1 MRNSSMLWEQYSLQ
15 RDKLI
20 INLRTKLST
29 NMSSIIGHSE
39 TSDLLLVAADGKK
52 LPAHICI
59 LRQRAPIFFE
69 KHISPTLD
77 ARTPRQRKSGEP
89 LEVAIGDVDSAGLSF
104 FIKSVYTE
112 DEIQNLENENTAKES
127 SLNGD
132 KREEDP
138 DSSNNFDVD
147 NEYNDDQNYSNQEE
161 EGEGQTPR
169 QDRDSLDRT
178 PGSYRD
184 NSTETEAEE
193 VVYSVPIPREHD
205 SGFYQPPSM
214 FHEKQSTTTISRL
227 SGEEQPIM
235 TSFRELANDS
245 PMCLSGYSERSQY
258 DIVEEEDEH
267 EQHHSTQFDSHL
279 EDSGIVS
286 SQTESPKK
294 KKSTKIFPMFI
305 GFGGSGES
313 EMSQSMP
320 SSTLSSSPYS
330 STNTLHAGS
339 IRGRAMLARRL
350 SVTSLTSLTSIDLT
364 PTTENVTPITD
375 KLPCSKLGGDLLEM
389 YQKSLDTDT
398 IIVTDGGDLHA
409 HKCILFATCP
419 TFRKMLKNSTKI
431 ELRGFSRNSI
441 DFLLSFLYGGL
452 TNIPDDVEV
461 WEVIALATHLNIE
474 ELAQVAAL
482 HLKAHK
488 CHFFH
493 RPCATCVSAVFD
505 ALPQFR
511 TIKCL
516 NNLYDE
522 AMSWQAKHFSRIW
535 KGRVFLHLDEQI
547 LHECRD
553 ALINEIDEELL
564 IDTLLGC
571 EKLQASLSRTKSQ
584 QLAESVLTLVN
595 DVIEYCTEFL
605 ISSFDLILGSNAFK
619 LHGKGLALNLALL
632 EDIFPPLIHSL
643 SADTAIR
650 AFITLR
656 DLLIEIQ
663 QSEEDL
669 QQSPSKK
676 SFLNIPIHDWNT
688 VSLQECRC

>member
-29 NMSSIIGHSE
+29 NMSSLIGHSE

-127 SLNGD
+127 SSNGD

-161 EGEGQTPR
+161 ER
-169 QDRDSLDRT
+169 F
-178 PGSYRD
+178 
-184 NSTETEAEE
+184 
-193 VVYSVPIPREHD
+193 H
-205 SGFYQPPSM
+205 QPPTLN
-214 FHEKQSTTTISRL
+214 EKQSTTTISRL
-227 SGEEQPIM
+227 SGEEPIM

-267 EQHHSTQFDSHL
+267 EQNSTQFNSHL

-571 EKLQASLSRTKSQ
+571 EKLQASLSRAKSQ

-669 QQSPSKK
+669 QQSPSRK

-688 VSLQECRC
+688 VSLQ